1 MWPSR
6 ALKCAIEA
14 SRKELADLDDA
25 IQSTTIISVE
35 TRRQLREK
43 ETQVEERIHL
53 FQEALDVVTKVQ
65 STTTTNYCYLHA
77 YLYALYSPI

>member
-14 SRKELADLDDA
+14 SRKELAELDDA
-25 IQSTTIISVE
+25 NDITTNISVE
-35 TRRQLREK
+35 IRQQLRDK
-43 ETQVEERIHL
+43 KTQIEERIHL

-77 YLYALYSPI
+77 HLYALYSSI